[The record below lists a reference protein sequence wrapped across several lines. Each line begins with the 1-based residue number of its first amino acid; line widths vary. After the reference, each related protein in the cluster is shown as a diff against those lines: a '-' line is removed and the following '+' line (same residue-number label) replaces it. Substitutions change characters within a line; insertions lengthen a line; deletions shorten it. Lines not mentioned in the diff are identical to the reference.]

1 MMEMIS
7 IDNPKLSRHHE
18 RTFRIHVEIGI
29 MQLGIEG
36 KTALV
41 TGAGGG
47 LGKAMAEALA
57 AHGAIVVAADIR
69 LDNVQSVAEGIT
81 SDGGRALGVA
91 MDVTDSQSVSDA
103 FASIES
109 QAGAPDILINNAG
122 FTRDNRIAKMPESD
136 WDAVVD
142 VVLKGAYLCTKSA
155 LPAMISRGWGRIV
168 SISSRAHLGNP
179 GQANYSAAKAGLLGF
194 TRAMALENG
203 KFGVTANAVAPGIID
218 TMAVRSLPH
227 YERIVENAKAS
238 LPIRRI
244 GRPEDVSDAVL
255 FLASERSSYIT
266 GEVIHVT
273 GGRY

>member
-1 MMEMIS
+1 ME
-7 IDNPKLSRHHE
+7 
-18 RTFRIHVEIGI
+18 
-29 MQLGIEG
+29 LGIEG

-57 AHGAIVVAADIR
+57 AHGVAVAAADIR
-69 LDNVQSVAEGIT
+69 LDEVESVAE
-81 SDGGRALGVA
+81 DLRAKGHRAFGVA
-91 MDVTDSQSVSDA
+91 MDVTDAQSVADA
-103 FASIES
+103 FAAIEDEV
-109 QAGAPDILINNAG
+109 GAPDILINNAG
-122 FTRDNRIAKMPESD
+122 FTRDNRIANMPESD
-136 WDAVVD
+136 WDSVID
-142 VVLKGAYLCTKSA
+142 VVLKGAYLCTKGA
-155 LPAMISRGWGRIV
+155 LPAMIARGWGRIV

-218 TMAVRSLPH
+218 TVAVRNLPH
-227 YERIVENAKAS
+227 YERIVENAKVS

-244 GRPEDVSDAVL
+244 GRPEDISDAVL
-255 FLASERSSYIT
+255 FLASQRSSYIT
-266 GEVIHVT
+266 GEVLHVT

>member
-1 MMEMIS
+1 MME
-7 IDNPKLSRHHE
+7 
-18 RTFRIHVEIGI
+18 
-29 MQLGIEG
+29 LGIEG

-47 LGKAMAEALA
+47 LGKAAAEALA
-57 AHGAIVVAADIR
+57 THGAIVVVADIR
-69 LDNVQSVAEGIT
+69 LDEAQSVAEGIRAG
-81 SDGGRALGVA
+81 GGRAFGVA
-91 MDVTDSQSVSDA
+91 MDVTIAQSVADA
-103 FASIES
+103 FSSVEKD
-109 QAGAPDILINNAG
+109 AGQPDILVNNAG
-122 FTRDNRIAKMPESD
+122 FTRDNRIANMSESD

-142 VVLKGAYLCTKSA
+142 VVLKGAYLCTKRA

-203 KFGVTANAVAPGIID
+203 KFGVTANAIAPGIID
-218 TMAVRSLPH
+218 TMAVRNLPH

-238 LPIRRI
+238 LPLRRL
-244 GRPEDVSDAVL
+244 GCPEDISDAVL
-255 FLASERSSYIT
+255 FLASERASYIT
-266 GEVIHVT
+266 GEVLHVT